1 VGKTVWVVAGMG
13 LLSML
18 ALSMGMMLS
27 LGQFQ
32 ETSASE
38 WVKLAEMAGRQF
50 KAKPISIRV
59 DLRSTPKIMVIS
71 YSSLVDSHYDLSVQN
86 TEMENIAKF
95 SLQNYSQAKK
105 VDEVQVTR
113 TETHG
118 RGCFQQSFVSHL
130 TYPNPNRQEP
140 IPGFRPDF
148 PQPPRR

>member
-50 KAKPISIRV
+50 KAKPISVRV
-59 DLRSTPKIMVIS
+59 DLRSTPKIMVIA

-86 TEMENIAKF
+86 TEMEDIAKF
-95 SLQNYSQAKK
+95 SLQNNSQAKK

-118 RGCFQQSFVSHL
+118 RGCFQQSFVSHF
-130 TYPNPNRQEP
+130 TYPNPSRQEP

>member
-50 KAKPISIRV
+50 KAKPISVRV
-59 DLRSTPKIMVIS
+59 DLRSTPKIMVIA

-86 TEMENIAKF
+86 TEMEDIAKF

-118 RGCFQQSFVSHL
+118 RGCFQQSFVSPAAATLADRAPEHL
-130 TYPNPNRQEP
+130 P
-140 IPGFRPDF
+140 
-148 PQPPRR
+148 